1 MSVNGVPGDTRS
13 VTSSARRRQIIDAA
27 IAVIAE
33 SGYARASFARIAERA
48 GLSST
53 RFISYHFK
61 GKSDLVAAVV
71 QDVTTGIGL
80 YVGER
85 VQAETTAAGMLRS
98 YIEAVVGYI
107 DEHRAPMVALTE
119 VMLNADAY
127 DVIEGD
133 EAAIGHLEAI
143 LREGQE
149 SGEFRDFDP
158 VVMATAVQRS
168 VDGLPFAL
176 RMNPDMDLGNYAAE
190 LVTLFSLGTEMRSR

>member
-1 MSVNGVPGDTRS
+1 MSVNAGTSDTRS
-13 VTSSARRRQIIDAA
+13 VTSSAPRRQIIDAA
-27 IAVIAE
+27 IEVIAE
-33 SGYARASFARIAERA
+33 AGYPKASFARIAEKA

-71 QDVTTGIGL
+71 DDVTTGIGR

-85 VQAETTAAGMLRS
+85 VQAEKTAAGMLRA

-107 DEHRAPMVALTE
+107 DTHRAPMVALTE
-119 VMLNADAY
+119 VLLNADAY
-127 DVIEGD
+127 DVIGGD

-143 LREGQE
+143 LREGQA

-158 VVMATAVQRS
+158 SVMATAVQRS

-176 RMNPDMDLGNYAAE
+176 RMNPGIDLGNYAAE
-190 LVTLFSLGTEMRSR
+190 IVTLFELGTAKRSR